1 MQRNPARP
9 HAVPQLRFD
18 RLTAMAEP
26 ESHNLLA
33 IVPARGESRGV
44 PRKNM
49 RTLAGKPLIAH
60 TLDALREAGI
70 AERLVLS
77 SEAPEILRWAE
88 LHGYETHRRPAEL
101 AAPDIT
107 VSEVAASLADELE
120 WTGDVGVF
128 QPTSP
133 FQSSPTLRA
142 AVERFRASSAE
153 SLSACVREPHLFWID
168 SSDDLSQARPLFDE
182 RVNRQYATHSVVRET
197 GGIQLVRGAALR
209 GRRQLVTDRHELF
222 EVPFDEGLDIDT
234 NEDLIAARSRMAR
247 GTVVF
252 RICANR
258 RVGSGHLHHCLQLAD
273 ELADHRLRFL
283 LRDCDAFVAELLDEH
298 GYEHRTESDLLSDL
312 VAMAEPA
319 PNLVVNDVLDTSE
332 EEVLIERAA
341 GYRVVNIEDLGRGTR
356 FADWVVNA
364 LYPVRDDG
372 SVNGSWGP
380 EYATLRSE
388 FQNLPQKPIR
398 EHAERILITFGG
410 TDPAGLAGR
419 CAHLLSSDLPEVE
432 VCVVPAP
439 GASTEG
445 YPSTV
450 RVAKEPVSMAREM
463 LEADLA
469 VTSAG
474 RSVYEAATTG
484 TPVVVL
490 AANAREATHAHL
502 GYESGVVFLGIG
514 SLVDDAHIVAT
525 VQRLL
530 ADVALRRELS
540 ERLRASVDNR
550 GAARIGYRIRAL
562 LAGL

>member
-1 MQRNPARP
+1 MS
-9 HAVPQLRFD
+9 
-18 RLTAMAEP
+18 EP
-26 ESHNLLA
+26 ESRSLLA

-49 RTLAGKPLIAH
+49 RTLGARPLIAH
-60 TLDALREAGI
+60 TLDAVREAGVGD
-70 AERLVLS
+70 RLVLS
-77 SEAPEILRWAE
+77 SDAPEILRWAG

-101 AAPDIT
+101 AAPDVT
-107 VSEVAASLADELE
+107 LSELAASLADELE

-133 FQSSPTLRA
+133 FQSSQTLRA
-142 AVERFRASSAE
+142 AVERFRAGDAD
-153 SLSACVREPHLFWID
+153 SLSACVRERHLFWID
-168 SSDDLSQARPLFDE
+168 DSGDLSQARPLFEE
-182 RVNRQYATHSVVRET
+182 RVNRQYATHPVLRET

-209 GRRQLVTDRHELF
+209 EQRQLVTPRHELF
-222 EVPFDEGLDIDT
+222 EVPTDEGLDIDT

-252 RICANR
+252 RICANQ
-258 RVGSGHLHHCLQLAD
+258 RVGSGHLHHCVQLAD

-283 LRDCDAFVAELLDEH
+283 LRDCDPFVAELLDQH
-298 GYEHRTESDLLSDL
+298 GYEHRTESDLAGDL
-312 VAMAEPA
+312 EALAEPG
-319 PNLVVNDVLDTSE
+319 PILVVNDVLDTSE

-341 GYRVVNIEDLGRGTR
+341 GYRVVNVEDLGRGAR

-364 LYPVRDDG
+364 LYPVVNDG
-372 SVNGSWGP
+372 SVNSAWGP
-380 EYATLRSE
+380 GYATLRSE
-388 FQNLPQKPIR
+388 FQNLPQKRIR
-398 EHAERILITFGG
+398 ERAERILITFGG

-419 CAHLLSSDLPEVE
+419 CARLLSGELPEVE

-439 GASTEG
+439 GASPDG
-445 YPSTV
+445 YPPGV
-450 RVAKEPVSMAREM
+450 RVASEPVSMAREM

-474 RSVYEAATTG
+474 RSVYEAATSG

-502 GYESGVVFLGIG
+502 GYEAGVVFLGIG

-525 VQRLL
+525 IKRLL
-530 ADVALRRELS
+530 ADAALRRELS
-540 ERLRASVDNR
+540 DRLRASVDDR
-550 GAARIGYRIRAL
+550 GAARIGHRIRAL

>member
-1 MQRNPARP
+1 MSQ
-9 HAVPQLRFD
+9 
-18 RLTAMAEP
+18 P
-26 ESHNLLA
+26 ESRSLLA

-60 TLDALREAGI
+60 TLDAVREAGI

-88 LHGYETHRRPAEL
+88 LHGYETHRRAAEL

-107 VSEVAASLADELE
+107 VSEVAASLADDLE

-133 FQSSPTLRA
+133 FQSLPTIRA

-153 SLSACVREPHLFWID
+153 SLSACVREQHLFWID
-168 SSDDLSQARPLFDE
+168 SGNDLSEARPLFEE
-182 RVNRQYATHSVVRET
+182 RVNRQYATHPVVRET

-209 GRRQLVTDRHELF
+209 TGRQLVTARHELF
-222 EVPFDEGLDIDT
+222 EVPLGEGLDIDT
-234 NEDLIAARSRMAR
+234 SEDLIAARIRMAQ

-252 RICANR
+252 RICANH

-283 LRDCDAFVAELLDEH
+283 LRDCDAFVPELLDEH
-298 GYEHRTESDLLSDL
+298 GYEHRTESGLGKDLGAL
-312 VAMAEPA
+312 AERA
-319 PNLVVNDVLDTSE
+319 PKLIVNDVLDTSE

-341 GYRVVNIEDLGRGTR
+341 GYRVVNVEDLGRGTR
-356 FADWVVNA
+356 YADWVVNA
-364 LYPVRDDG
+364 LYPVSDDG
-372 SVNGSWGP
+372 AVDSSWGP

-388 FQNLPQKPIR
+388 FQHLPEKKIR
-398 EHAERILITFGG
+398 ERAERILVTFGG

-419 CAHLLSSDLPEVE
+419 CAQLLAGDLPEVE

-439 GASTEG
+439 GASTES

-450 RVAKEPVSMAREM
+450 RVATEPVSMAREM

-469 VTSAG
+469 VISAG
-474 RSVYEAATTG
+474 RSVYEAATAG

-502 GYESGVVFLGIG
+502 GYDSGVVFLGIG

-525 VQRLL
+525 VRRLL

-540 ERLRASVDNR
+540 DRLRASVDHR
-550 GAARIGYRIRAL
+550 GAARIAHRIRAL

>member
-1 MQRNPARP
+1 MTE
-9 HAVPQLRFD
+9 PQPR
-18 RLTAMAEP
+18 
-26 ESHNLLA
+26 SLLA

-60 TLDALREAGI
+60 TLDSLREADI

-88 LHGYETHRRPAEL
+88 LHGYETHHRPAEL

-168 SSDDLSQARPLFDE
+168 SSGDLSQARPLFDE
-182 RVNRQYATHSVVRET
+182 RVNRQYATHPVVRET

-209 GRRQLVTDRHELF
+209 GQRQLVTDRHELF

-252 RICANR
+252 RIRANR
-258 RVGSGHLHHCLQLAD
+258 RVGSGHLHHCVQLAD

-312 VAMAEPA
+312 VALAEPA

-332 EEVLIERAA
+332 EEILIERAA
-341 GYRVVNIEDLGRGTR
+341 GYRVVNIEDLGPGAR

-364 LYPVRDDG
+364 LYPVSDDG
-372 SVNGSWGP
+372 SVNCSWGP

-398 EHAERILITFGG
+398 ERAERILITFGG

-439 GASTEG
+439 GASAEA

-450 RVAKEPVSMAREM
+450 RVATEPVSMAREM

-502 GYESGVVFLGIG
+502 GYDSGVVFLGIG

-525 VQRLL
+525 VRRLL
-530 ADVALRRELS
+530 ADAALRRELS
-540 ERLRASVDNR
+540 DRLRASVDNR
-550 GAARIGYRIRAL
+550 GAARIGSRIRAL

>member
-1 MQRNPARP
+1 MAR
-9 HAVPQLRFD
+9 LRFD
-18 RLTAMAEP
+18 RLTPMTEP
-26 ESHNLLA
+26 ELPSLLA

-60 TLDALREAGI
+60 TLEALREAEI

-88 LHGYETHRRPAEL
+88 LHDYETHRRPAEL
-101 AAPDIT
+101 AAPDST
-107 VSEVAASLADELE
+107 VSEVAAALADELE

-133 FQSSPTLRA
+133 FQSRPTLRA
-142 AVERFRASSAE
+142 AVARFRASGAD

-168 SSDDLSQARPLFDE
+168 RADAGSQPRPLFDE
-182 RVNRQYATHSVVRET
+182 RVNRQYANHSVVRET

-209 GRRQLVTDRHELF
+209 SGRQLVTGRHELF

-234 NEDLIAARSRMAR
+234 NEDLMAARSRMAR

-258 RVGSGHLHHCLQLAD
+258 RVGSGHLHHCVQLAD

-298 GYEHRTESDLLSDL
+298 GYEHRTESDLSSDL
-312 VAMAEPA
+312 AALAAA

-341 GYRVVNIEDLGRGTR
+341 GYRVVNVEDLGQGTR

-388 FQNLPQKPIR
+388 FKNLPPRQIR
-398 EHAERILITFGG
+398 ERAERILITFGG
-410 TDPAGLAGR
+410 TDPSGLARR
-419 CAHLLSSDLPEVE
+419 CAQLLSSDLPDVE

-439 GASTEG
+439 GASTED
-445 YPSTV
+445 YPQAV
-450 RVAKEPVSMAREM
+450 RVAKQPVSMAGEM
-463 LEADLA
+463 LQADLA

-474 RSVYEAATTG
+474 RSVYEAAATG
-484 TPVVVL
+484 TPVAVL

-502 GYESGVVFLGIG
+502 GYDSGVVFLGIG

-525 VQRLL
+525 IRRLL
-530 ADVALRRELS
+530 ADASLRRELS
-540 ERLRASVDNR
+540 ERLRASMDDR
-550 GAARIGYRIRAL
+550 GAARIGHRIRAL

>member
-1 MQRNPARP
+1 MQRNPARRD
-9 HAVPQLRFD
+9 AVPQLRFD
-18 RLTAMAEP
+18 RLTAMTEP
-26 ESHNLLA
+26 ESRSLLA

-60 TLDALREAGI
+60 TLDSLREADI

-88 LHGYETHRRPAEL
+88 LHGYETHHRPAEL

-182 RVNRQYATHSVVRET
+182 RVNRQYATHPVVRET

-209 GRRQLVTDRHELF
+209 GQRQLVTDRHELF

-252 RICANR
+252 RIRANR
-258 RVGSGHLHHCLQLAD
+258 RVGSGHLHHCVQLAD

-312 VAMAEPA
+312 VALAEPA

-332 EEVLIERAA
+332 EEILIERAA
-341 GYRVVNIEDLGRGTR
+341 GYRVVNIEDLGPGAR

-364 LYPVRDDG
+364 LYPVSDDG
-372 SVNGSWGP
+372 SVNCSWGP

-398 EHAERILITFGG
+398 ERAERILITFGG

-439 GASTEG
+439 GASAEA

-450 RVAKEPVSMAREM
+450 RVATEPVSMAREM

-490 AANAREATHAHL
+490 AANAREASHAHL
-502 GYESGVVFLGIG
+502 GYDSGVVFLGIG

-525 VQRLL
+525 VRRLL
-530 ADVALRRELS
+530 ADAALRRELS
-540 ERLRASVDNR
+540 DRLRASVDNR
-550 GAARIGYRIRAL
+550 GAARIGSRIRAL

>member
-1 MQRNPARP
+1 MS
-9 HAVPQLRFD
+9 
-18 RLTAMAEP
+18 EP
-26 ESHNLLA
+26 ESRSLLA

-49 RTLAGKPLIAH
+49 RTLAARPLIAH
-60 TLDALREAGI
+60 TLDAVREAGV

-77 SEAPEILRWAE
+77 SDAPEILRWAE

-101 AAPDIT
+101 AAPDVT
-107 VSEVAASLADELE
+107 VSEVAASLADELD
-120 WTGDVGVF
+120 WAGDVGVF

-133 FQSSPTLRA
+133 FQSSQTLRA
-142 AVERFRASSAE
+142 AVERFRATDAN
-153 SLSACVREPHLFWID
+153 SLSTCVREPHLYWLDHSGDI
-168 SSDDLSQARPLFDE
+168 SRARPLFEE
-182 RVNRQYATHSVVRET
+182 RVNRQYASHPVLRET

-209 GRRQLVTDRHELF
+209 EQRQLVTPRHELF
-222 EVPFDEGLDIDT
+222 EVPPDEGLDIDT
-234 NEDLIAARSRMAR
+234 NEHLIAARSRMAR

-252 RICANR
+252 RVCANQ
-258 RVGSGHLHHCLQLAD
+258 RVGSGHLHHCVQLAD

-283 LRDCDAFVAELLDEH
+283 LRDCDPFVADLLDQH
-298 GYEHRTESDLLSDL
+298 GYEHRTESDLASDL
-312 VAMAEPA
+312 AALAEPG

-341 GYRVVNIEDLGRGTR
+341 GYRVVNVEDLGRGAR

-364 LYPVRDDG
+364 LYPVANDG
-372 SVNGSWGP
+372 SVNFAWGP

-398 EHAERILITFGG
+398 DPAERILITFGG

-419 CAHLLSSDLPEVE
+419 CARLLSSELPEVE
-432 VCVVPAP
+432 VCVIPAA
-439 GASTEG
+439 GAPPDG
-445 YPSTV
+445 YPPEV
-450 RVAKEPVSMAREM
+450 RVASEPVSMAREM

-474 RSVYEAATTG
+474 RSVYEAATAG

-502 GYESGVVFLGIG
+502 GYDSGVVFLGIG

-525 VQRLL
+525 IKRLL
-530 ADVALRRELS
+530 ADAALRRELS
-540 ERLRASVDNR
+540 DRLRASVDDR
-550 GAARIGYRIRAL
+550 GAARIGHRIRAL

>member
-1 MQRNPARP
+1 M
-9 HAVPQLRFD
+9 
-18 RLTAMAEP
+18 TEP
-26 ESHNLLA
+26 ESRSLLA

-101 AAPDIT
+101 AAPDST
-107 VSEVAASLADELE
+107 VSEVAAALADELE
-120 WTGDVGVF
+120 WPGDVGVF

-142 AVERFRASSAE
+142 AVERFRAISAG
-153 SLSACVREPHLFWID
+153 SLSSCVREPHLFWID
-168 SSDDLSQARPLFDE
+168 RADASSQPRPLFDE

-209 GRRQLVTDRHELF
+209 DGRQLVTARHELF
-222 EVPFDEGLDIDT
+222 EVPFEEGLDIDT

-252 RICANR
+252 RICANQ
-258 RVGSGHLHHCLQLAD
+258 RVGSGHLHHCVQLAD
-273 ELADHRLRFL
+273 ELADHHLRFL

-298 GYEHRTESDLLSDL
+298 GYEHRTESDLESDL
-312 VAMAEPA
+312 GALAGPA

-341 GYRVVNIEDLGRGTR
+341 GYRVVNIEDLGPGTR

-364 LYPVRDDG
+364 LYPVKDG
-372 SVNGSWGP
+372 GSANCSWGP
-380 EYATLRSE
+380 QYATLRSE
-388 FQNLPQKPIR
+388 FQSLPQKAIR
-398 EHAERILITFGG
+398 ERAERILITFGG
-410 TDPAGLAGR
+410 TDPAGLARR
-419 CAHLLSSDLPEVE
+419 CAHLLSSDLPDVE

-445 YPSTV
+445 YPQAV
-450 RVAKEPVSMAREM
+450 RVAEQPVSMAGEM

-469 VTSAG
+469 ITSAG

-502 GYESGVVFLGIG
+502 GYDSGVVFLGIG

-525 VQRLL
+525 IKRLL
-530 ADVALRRELS
+530 ADAALRRELS
-540 ERLRASVDNR
+540 DRLRASMDNR
-550 GAARIGYRIRAL
+550 GAARIGHRIRAL

>member
-1 MQRNPARP
+1 M
-9 HAVPQLRFD
+9 
-18 RLTAMAEP
+18 TEP
-26 ESHNLLA
+26 ESRSLLA

-101 AAPDIT
+101 AAPDST
-107 VSEVAASLADELE
+107 VSEVAAALADELE

-133 FQSSPTLRA
+133 FQSSATLRA
-142 AVERFRASSAE
+142 AVERFSASSAE

-182 RVNRQYATHSVVRET
+182 RVNRQYATHPVVRET
-197 GGIQLVRGAALR
+197 GGIQLVHAAALR
-209 GRRQLVTDRHELF
+209 GGRQLVTDRHELF

-298 GYEHRTESDLLSDL
+298 GYEHRTESDLENDL
-312 VAMAEPA
+312 VALAGPA
-319 PNLVVNDVLDTSE
+319 SNLVVNDVLDTSE

-341 GYRVVNIEDLGRGTR
+341 GYRVVNVEDLGQGTR

-372 SVNGSWGP
+372 SVNCSWGP

-388 FQNLPQKPIR
+388 FQDLPQKQIR
-398 EHAERILITFGG
+398 ERAERILVTFGG
-410 TDPAGLAGR
+410 TDPTGLARR
-419 CAHLLSSDLPEVE
+419 CADLLSSDLPDVE

-445 YPSTV
+445 YPQAV
-450 RVAKEPVSMAREM
+450 RVAKQPVSMAGEM

-474 RSVYEAATTG
+474 RRVYEAATTG

-490 AANAREATHAHL
+490 AANAREASHAHL
-502 GYESGVVFLGIG
+502 GYDSGVVFLGIG

-525 VQRLL
+525 IKRLL
-530 ADVALRRELS
+530 ADAALRRELS
-540 ERLRASVDNR
+540 DRLRASMDDR
-550 GAARIGYRIRAL
+550 GAARIGHRIRAL

>member
-1 MQRNPARP
+1 
-9 HAVPQLRFD
+9 
-18 RLTAMAEP
+18 MAEP
-26 ESHNLLA
+26 ESRSLLA

-60 TLDALREAGI
+60 TLEALREADI

-77 SEAPEILRWAE
+77 SEAPEILRLGE
-88 LHGYETHRRPAEL
+88 LHGYETHRRPDEL
-101 AAPDIT
+101 AAPDST
-107 VSEVAASLADELE
+107 VSEVAAALTDELE

-133 FQSSPTLRA
+133 FQSLPTLRA
-142 AVERFRASSAE
+142 AVERFRASSAD
-153 SLSACVREPHLFWID
+153 SLSACVREPHLFWLD
-168 SSDDLSQARPLFDE
+168 SADEGSQARPLFDE

-209 GRRQLVTDRHELF
+209 SGRQLVTPQHELF

-258 RVGSGHLHHCLQLAD
+258 RVGSGHLHHCVQLAD

-283 LRDCDAFVAELLDEH
+283 LRDCDAFAAELLDEH
-298 GYEHRTESDLLSDL
+298 GYEHRTESDLSSDL
-312 VAMAEPA
+312 AALAGPA
-319 PNLVVNDVLDTSE
+319 SNLVVNDVLDTSE

-341 GYRVVNIEDLGRGTR
+341 GYRVVNVEDLGRGTR

-364 LYPVRDDG
+364 LYPVSEDG
-372 SVNGSWGP
+372 SVNSSSGP
-380 EYATLRSE
+380 QYATLRSE
-388 FQNLPQKPIR
+388 FQSLPQKAIR
-398 EHAERILITFGG
+398 ERAERILVTFGG
-410 TDPAGLAGR
+410 TDPTGLALR
-419 CAHLLSSDLPEVE
+419 CAQLLSSDLPDVE

-445 YPSTV
+445 YPQAV
-450 RVAKEPVSMAREM
+450 RVAKQPVSMAGEM

-490 AANAREATHAHL
+490 AANAREASHAHL
-502 GYESGVVFLGIG
+502 GYDSGVVFLGIG

-525 VQRLL
+525 IKRLL
-530 ADVALRRELS
+530 ADAALRRELS
-540 ERLRASVDNR
+540 DRLRASMDDR
-550 GAARIGYRIRAL
+550 GAARIGHRIRAL

>member
-1 MQRNPARP
+1 M
-9 HAVPQLRFD
+9 
-18 RLTAMAEP
+18 TEP
-26 ESHNLLA
+26 ESRSLLA

-60 TLDALREAGI
+60 TLDSLREADI

-88 LHGYETHRRPAEL
+88 LHGYETHHRPAEL

-168 SSDDLSQARPLFDE
+168 SSGDLSQARPLFDE
-182 RVNRQYATHSVVRET
+182 RVNRQYATHPVVRET

-209 GRRQLVTDRHELF
+209 GQRQLVTDRHELF
-222 EVPFDEGLDIDT
+222 EVPFDEGLDIDA

-252 RICANR
+252 RIRANR
-258 RVGSGHLHHCLQLAD
+258 RVGSGHLHHCVQLAD

-312 VAMAEPA
+312 VALAEPA

-332 EEVLIERAA
+332 EEILIERAA
-341 GYRVVNIEDLGRGTR
+341 GYRVVNIEDLGPGAR

-364 LYPVRDDG
+364 LYPVSDDG
-372 SVNGSWGP
+372 SVNCSWGP

-398 EHAERILITFGG
+398 ERAERILITFGG

-439 GASTEG
+439 GASAEA

-450 RVAKEPVSMAREM
+450 RVATEPVSMAREM

-502 GYESGVVFLGIG
+502 GYDSGVVFLGIG

-525 VQRLL
+525 VRRLL
-530 ADVALRRELS
+530 ADAALRLELS
-540 ERLRASVDNR
+540 DRLRASVDNR
-550 GAARIGYRIRAL
+550 GAARIGSRIRAL